1 MIGNDV
7 VDLQDGDARPG
18 SRHPR
23 FDRRVFAANE
33 LAALA
38 SSAAPDRLRWVFWAA
53 KEAAYKVARKQD
65 PQCVFSPVRFL
76 VTLSGVSRG
85 VVEFGQARYPVRVE
99 GSNDAVHVVA
109 THACVP
115 AKRIVLGMRK
125 LSPEALRDA
134 SAPSRAVREL
144 AVSRVGGFWND
155 GGVVTVV
162 QDGRVPML
170 ERDGVRV
177 AADLSLSHHGRWVA
191 FACELAGSI
200 LSPAREPERVAR
212 VSV

>member
-1 MIGNDV
+1 
-7 VDLQDGDARPG
+7 
-18 SRHPR
+18 
-23 FDRRVFAANE
+23 
-33 LAALA
+33 
-38 SSAAPDRLRWVFWAA
+38 
-53 KEAAYKVARKQD
+53 
-65 PQCVFSPVRFL
+65 
-76 VTLSGVSRG
+76 
-85 VVEFGQARYPVRVE
+85 
-99 GSNDAVHVVA
+99 
-109 THACVP
+109 
-115 AKRIVLGMRK
+115 
-125 LSPEALRDA
+125 
-134 SAPSRAVREL
+134 VREL

-191 FACELAGSI
+191 FACELAGST